1 MHTFKQLQYHAL
13 LKSADVNFK
22 DLMSESQ
29 LRAVLAQFEFKQ
41 IRVEDLSAQVL
52 AGFADYVNQHLR
64 HRVQTRDADWFKI
77 AMTARLCAK
86 LYADGWIK
94 YVQVSAENTAV
105 P

>member
-41 IRVEDLSAQVL
+41 IRVEDLSAVL

-64 HRVQTRDADWFKI
+64 HRVQTRRDADW
-77 AMTARLCAK
+77 LK
-86 LYADGWIK
+86 L
-94 YVQVSAENTAV
+94 